1 MASGA
6 VRSALPCP
14 WPCNETT
21 EACGKRARG
30 GSSASMLS
38 SIYMS
43 LFGPNFFAFFPI
55 SYTDYSVAP
64 PVCYTCASEYVDRIE
79 VSSPHSLLGQ
89 RGVTAGLQPAPE
101 EAQKVVFLV
110 DNDATN
116 RCGGRYGGAPDV
128 LAPVLAHCASAGNPF
143 HENARAPPTVTA

>member
-1 MASGA
+1 
-6 VRSALPCP
+6 
-14 WPCNETT
+14 
-21 EACGKRARG
+21 
-30 GSSASMLS
+30 MLS

-89 RGVTAGLQPAPE
+89 SLRGECRQPVCSLHP
-101 EAQKVVFLV
+101 K
-110 DNDATN
+110 
-116 RCGGRYGGAPDV
+116 R
-128 LAPVLAHCASAGNPF
+128 S
-143 HENARAPPTVTA
+143 